1 MLMKIGMKMKIIR
14 ENNEMSKTEL
24 AERLKVSRKT
34 IILIEKGNRLPSLE
48 YTYNFCKIFDISIEK
63 LIK

>member
-1 MLMKIGMKMKIIR
+1 
-14 ENNEMSKTEL
+14 MSKTEL

>member
-1 MLMKIGMKMKIIR
+1 
-14 ENNEMSKTEL
+14 MSKSEL
-24 AERLKVSRKT
+24 AERLKVNRRTVK
-34 IILIEKGNRLPSLE
+34 LLEEGNRLPSLE